1 LTLSGFAL
9 YLFSKDQK
17 KWSGSQGSFFMKK
30 FAAAIALSG
39 LLSGAVYAQDAS
51 QIWHYWGGGAELEA
65 VEALL
70 AVANE
75 MSPETPI
82 VGQDFPGSAIEL
94 RRQLQ
99 TALLGGTPP
108 AAYQSAMGYELK
120 TFADAGQ
127 LRDISALWDEFGGDR
142 IFPVGLQRV
151 MKVDNVP
158 YAVPLNM
165 HAISNIF
172 YNKELVEELGIQIP
186 TTFEEMQA
194 ACEIVEAAGKGCLA
208 NAGGPFWSLYNFYVP
223 LIAAVGAE
231 GYFKLGSGEMTFDSP
246 EFRAALATYRDTYAN
261 HYIDNWSGKTW
272 PQGADDVAAG
282 RAVFYQMGDWASG
295 YFKDLGLEPQVGY
308 DFFAAPGTGG
318 AVVIQ
323 VDAIATPD
331 GTETSNAAAD
341 ALLRAAASPAGQAA
355 FNIHKGSVAANLET
369 PTDIYDA
376 LGVQTY
382 DTMSAAEKNG
392 AVLPNLF
399 FLLPTE
405 LGSELGVQIERIAA
419 DPSDANI
426 ESAIAT
432 LENLR
437 LSAKDQDLFV
447 TW

>member
-1 LTLSGFAL
+1 
-9 YLFSKDQK
+9 
-17 KWSGSQGSFFMKK
+17 
-30 FAAAIALSG
+30 
-39 LLSGAVYAQDAS
+39 
-51 QIWHYWGGGAELEA
+51 
-65 VEALL
+65 
-70 AVANE
+70 VANE
-75 MSPETPI
+75 QSPDTPI
-82 VGQDFPGSAIEL
+82 TGQDFPGSAIEL

-127 LRDISALWDEFGGDR
+127 LRDISALWGEFGGER

-151 MKVDNVP
+151 MKVEGVP

-172 YNKELVEELGIQIP
+172 YNKALVDELGIAIP
-186 TTFEEMQA
+186 TTFEEFQT
-194 ACEIVEAAGKGCLA
+194 ACEKIKAAGKGCLA

-223 LIAAVGAE
+223 LIAAVGTE
-231 GYFKLGSGEMTFDSP
+231 GYFKLGSGDLSFNSD
-246 EFRAALATYRDTYAN
+246 EFRTALATYRDTYAKN
-261 HYIDNWSGKTW
+261 YIANWSGKTW
-272 PQGADDVAAG
+272 PQGADDIVAG

-295 YFKDLGLEPQVGY
+295 YFKDVGLEPTVAY

-323 VDAIATPD
+323 VDAIATPN
-331 GTETSNAAAD
+331 GTEASNAAAD
-341 ALLRAAASPAGQAA
+341 ALLRTAAGTKGQAA

-376 LGVQTY
+376 LGRKTHE
-382 DTMSAAEKNG
+382 TMMAAEQKG

-405 LGSELGVQIERIAA
+405 LGSELGVQIERFAA
-419 DPSDANI
+419 DPSDATM

-437 LSAKDQDLFV
+437 LSAKDQGLFV
-447 TW
+447 NW

>member
-1 LTLSGFAL
+1 
-9 YLFSKDQK
+9 
-17 KWSGSQGSFFMKK
+17 MKK
-30 FAAAIALSG
+30 FGAIAALAG
-39 LLSGAVYAQDAS
+39 LLSTSVYAQDAS
-51 QIWHYWGGGAELEA
+51 QVWHYWGGGAEYDA
-65 VEALL
+65 IEALL

-75 MSPETPI
+75 QSPETPI

-108 AAYQSAMGYELK
+108 AAYQSSMGYELK

-127 LRDISALWDEFGGDR
+127 LRDISAVWNDFGGDR
-142 IFPVGLQRV
+142 IFPAGLQRV
-151 MKVDNVP
+151 MKVDGVP

-172 YNKELVEELGIQIP
+172 YNKALVDELGIEIP
-186 TTFEEMQA
+186 TTFEELQA
-194 ACEIVEAAGKGCLA
+194 ACEKIEAAGKGCLA

-223 LIAAVGAE
+223 LIAAVGSE
-231 GYFKLGSGEMTFDSP
+231 GYFKLGSGEMSFDSD
-246 EFRAALATYRDTYAN
+246 EFRKALTTYRDTYAN

-272 PQGADDVAAG
+272 PQGADDVVAG
-282 RAVFYQMGDWASG
+282 RAVFYQMGDWTGG
-295 YFKDLGLEPQVGY
+295 YFKDVGLEPVKDY
-308 DFFAAPGTGG
+308 DFFPAPGTGG

-323 VDAIATPD
+323 VDAIATPN
-331 GTETSNAAAD
+331 GTEASNAAAD
-341 ALLRAAASPAGQAA
+341 ALLRAAASPAGQSA

-376 LGVQTY
+376 LGVKTY
-382 DTMSAAEKNG
+382 ETMMAAEKNG

-419 DPSDANI
+419 DPSDATI

-437 LSAKDQDLFV
+437 LSAKEQNQFV
-447 TW
+447 IW

>member
-1 LTLSGFAL
+1 MMKFGAATAL
-9 YLFSKDQK
+9 C
-17 KWSGSQGSFFMKK
+17 
-30 FAAAIALSG
+30 G
-39 LLSGAVYAQDAS
+39 LMCGTAYAQDAS
-51 QIWHYWGGGAELEA
+51 QVWHYWGGGAELNA
-65 VEALL
+65 VEAML

-75 MSPETPI
+75 QSPDTPI

-127 LRDISALWDEFGGDR
+127 LRDISALWDEFGGNR
-142 IFPVGLQRV
+142 IFPIGLQRV
-151 MKVDNVP
+151 MKVDGVP

-172 YNKELVEELGIQIP
+172 YNKALVDELGIELP
-186 TTFEEMQA
+186 STFEELQA
-194 ACEIVEAAGKGCLA
+194 ACRTIEAAGKGCLA

-223 LIAAVGAE
+223 LIAAVGSE
-231 GYFKLGSGEMTFDSP
+231 GYFQLGSGDLSFDSP
-246 EFRAALATYRDTYAN
+246 EFRTALNTYRDTYAK
-261 HYIDNWSGKTW
+261 HYIANWSGKSW
-272 PQGADDVAAG
+272 PQGADDVVAG

-295 YFKDLGLEPQVGY
+295 YFKDVGLEPVTDY

-323 VDAIATPD
+323 VDAIATPS
-331 GTETSNAAAD
+331 GTDTSNAAAD
-341 ALLRAAASPAGQAA
+341 AFLRAAASPDGQAA
-355 FNIHKGSVAANLET
+355 FNVHKGSVAANLET

-376 LGVQTY
+376 IGVKTY
-382 DTMSAAEKNG
+382 ETMMAAEANG

-405 LGSELGVQIERIAA
+405 LGSELGVQIERFAA
-419 DPSDANI
+419 DPSDATM
-426 ESAIAT
+426 ESVIQT

-437 LSAKDQDLFV
+437 LSARDQGLFI

>member
-1 LTLSGFAL
+1 MRKFGVAL
-9 YLFSKDQK
+9 
-17 KWSGSQGSFFMKK
+17 
-30 FAAAIALSG
+30 ALSG
-39 LLSGAVYAQDAS
+39 LMVSSAHAQDAS
-51 QIWHYWGGGAELEA
+51 QVWHYWGGGAELAA

-75 MSPETPI
+75 QSPQTPI
-82 VGQDFPGSAIEL
+82 VGQDFPGNAIEL

-108 AAYQSAMGYELK
+108 AAYQSSMGYELK
-120 TFADAGQ
+120 TFADAEQ

-151 MKVDNVP
+151 MKVDGVP

-165 HAISNIF
+165 HSISNIF
-172 YNKELVEELGIQIP
+172 YNKALVDELGIALP
-186 TTFEEMQA
+186 TTFEELQA
-194 ACEIVEAAGKGCLA
+194 ACEAIEAAGKGCLA

-223 LIAAVGAE
+223 LIAAIGPE
-231 GYFKLGSGEMTFDSP
+231 GYFELGSGDMSFDSDG
-246 EFRAALATYRDTYAN
+246 FRAALANFRDSYAN
-261 HYIDNWSGKTW
+261 HYIDNWSGKSW
-272 PQGADDVAAG
+272 PQGADDVVAG

-295 YFKDLGLEPQVGY
+295 YFKDVGLTPGEDY
-308 DFFAAPGTGG
+308 DFFPAPGVGG

-323 VDAIATPD
+323 VDAIATPN
-331 GTETSNAAAD
+331 GTEVSNAAAD

-355 FNIHKGSVAANLET
+355 FNRHKGSVAANLET
-369 PTDIYDA
+369 PTDIYDEI
-376 LGVQTY
+376 GEKTYQTMM
-382 DTMSAAEKNG
+382 TAEANG

-405 LGSELGVQIERIAA
+405 LGSELGVQIERFAA
-419 DPSDANI
+419 DPSDQTM
-426 ESAIAT
+426 ESVVST

-437 LSAKDQDLFV
+437 LEAKDQNLFV